1 MGTEA
6 RPALGS
12 PVARARV
19 RACPEDFRVYEE
31 GLPEPDGS
39 GEHLWLHLRKRGH
52 NTDDLARHIAR
63 EAGVRRSAV
72 SWSGRK
78 DRHAVTEQWFSVQLP
93 GREDPDFRW
102 PEGVELLQAVRHG
115 RKLRPGTHRRNRFV
129 LRLRELQG
137 DRDELEGRL
146 RRVAA
151 DGVPN
156 YFGVQRFGTGG
167 GNFARARAW
176 LLGQGPAPRGRS
188 RRSLWLSAA
197 RSELFNR
204 VLVRRVEEGVW
215 NAVLDGDILQPRD
228 SRGLFREEEDPRVG
242 ERVAAG
248 EVHPTAP
255 LPGTGGMAS
264 SGACA
269 RLEARVLAP
278 EQALIEAL
286 GQQGVE
292 AARRATRLFPR
303 DFRREWVEDG
313 LELEFRLPAGAFAT
327 TVLAELVLC
336 EGEREEEQGE
346 KQQ

>member
-1 MGTEA
+1 MPA
-6 RPALGS
+6 VRPALGV
-12 PVARARV
+12 PVVRARV

-52 NTDDLARHIAR
+52 NTADLAGHIAR

-93 GREDPDFRW
+93 GRADPDFRW

-129 LRLRELQG
+129 LRLQQ
-137 DRDELEGRL
+137 
-146 RRVAA
+146 VAV

-156 YFGVQRFGTGG
+156 YFGVQRFGAGG
-167 GNFARARAW
+167 RNFDHARAW
-176 LLGQGPAPRGRS
+176 LLGEGGRPRGRS
-188 RRSLWLSAA
+188 QRGLWLSAV

-204 VLVRRVEEGVW
+204 VLAKRVEHGAW
-215 NAVLDGDILQPRD
+215 NRVLDGDILQPRN
-228 SRGLFREEEDPRVG
+228 SRGLFREADDPRAG

-248 EVHPTAP
+248 EVDPTAP
-255 LPGTGGMAS
+255 LPGIGGMAS

-269 RLEARVLAP
+269 RLEEQVLAP
-278 EQALIEAL
+278 EEVLVSALA
-286 GQQGVE
+286 QQGVE
-292 AARRATRLFPR
+292 TARRATRLFPR
-303 DFRREWVEDG
+303 DFRCAWVEDG
-313 LELEFRLPAGAFAT
+313 LELEFRLPTGAFAT

-336 EGEREEEQGE
+336 EGENEEEPGE
-346 KQQ
+346 GQQ